1 MPEDS
6 NGSALVAL
14 LWGLWVYGLF
24 TFWFEHFSS
33 LARARAAQRS
43 GRTISPAN
51 ASALNVSAR
60 CAELEAMASNVLKR
74 CGGIALNDFLN
85 DRLAAYEAI
94 VAAFDAGDQV
104 TLLRHVSPEVYAA
117 FSDAIAAREDRHEKT
132 DTLFALI
139 APPEIVAARIDDD
152 HIEISIRFIA
162 GSYRLS
168 ESSQRR
174 TEERHSIDIWTF
186 GCAPPTNTWRLI
198 ATQAGR

>member
-104 TLLRHVSPEVYAA
+104 TLLRHVSLRSMPL
-117 FSDAIAAREDRHEKT
+117 FRTRSRREDRHEKT